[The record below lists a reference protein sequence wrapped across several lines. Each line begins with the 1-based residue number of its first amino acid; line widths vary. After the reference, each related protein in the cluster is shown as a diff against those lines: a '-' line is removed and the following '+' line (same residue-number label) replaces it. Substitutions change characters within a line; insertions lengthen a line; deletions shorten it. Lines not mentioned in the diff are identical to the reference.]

1 MSKWANGQ
9 MSNGQM
15 SEWANEQ
22 PATYNLQPA
31 TYNLKSTLP
40 LSQGKLQ
47 DYVDCPR
54 RFELRYV
61 LMQPWPALITAEP
74 DRLERQMQRGA
85 DFHRLAHRH
94 ALGIAPAQLEATI
107 HDPDLARWW
116 RNFLRRPP
124 DHLPETVR
132 RAEVVVTAPLA
143 GFRLLA
149 KFDLLA
155 VEPGERFVIVDW
167 KTSRRR
173 PPRGALARRLQT
185 RLYRFL
191 AVEAGAEFNGGQRP
205 APEQV
210 EMIYWFAAHG
220 GAAERFPYDAQQHAA
235 DAAYL
240 TDLLTE
246 IAARRQP
253 GWPLTPDER
262 RCRFCN
268 YRSLC
273 QRGVRPGFLADLED
287 DIEPEEIEIDL
298 EQIAEIEF

>member
-1 MSKWANGQ
+1 MG
-9 MSNGQM
+9 
-15 SEWANEQ
+15 
-22 PATYNLQPA
+22 ATYDLQP
-31 TYNLKSTLP
+31 TLP
-40 LSQGKLQ
+40 LSQSKLQ

-74 DRLERQMQRGA
+74 GRLERQIQRGSE
-85 DFHRLAHRH
+85 FHRLAHRY
-94 ALGIAPAQLEATI
+94 ALGIAPAQMEATI
-107 HDPDLARWW
+107 HDPDLAHWW
-116 RNFLRRPP
+116 QNFLHYPP
-124 DHLPETVR
+124 NRLPKTVR
-132 RAEVVVTAPLA
+132 RAEVVLTAPLA

-173 PPRGALARRLQT
+173 PSRSVLARRLQT

-191 AVEAGAEFNGGQRP
+191 AVRAGAEFNGGQRP

-210 EMIYWFAAHG
+210 EMVYWFAAHG
-220 GAAERFPYDAQQHAA
+220 GATERFPYDARQHAA
-235 DAAYL
+235 DTSYL
-240 TDLLTE
+240 ADLLAE
-246 IAARRQP
+246 IAARDRP

-273 QRGVRPGFLADLED
+273 RRGVPPGSPDDLED
-287 DIEPEEIEIDL
+287 DLEATEIG
-298 EQIAEIEF
+298 IAPAPVAEHEFG